1 MMEEK
6 GEMGM
11 MLPGGLLR
19 VEKKVGFAS
28 SKLVPCGRF
37 SGKIIME

>member
-1 MMEEK
+1 
-6 GEMGM
+6 
-11 MLPGGLLR
+11 

-37 SGKIIME
+37 SGTIIME